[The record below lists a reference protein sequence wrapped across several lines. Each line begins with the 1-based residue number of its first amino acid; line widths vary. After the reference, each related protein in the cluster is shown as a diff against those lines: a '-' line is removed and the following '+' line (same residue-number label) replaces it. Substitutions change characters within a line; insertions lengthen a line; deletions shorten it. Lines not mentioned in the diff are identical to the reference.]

1 VEPINPEIHPPVI
14 PLLYIDPIGAPS
26 WVTPIVGSQSGEQM
40 TLRNYRPAGRYALAF
55 GQGTVTIELEV
66 NDRADAFAQAQKLV
80 KEGRPAT
87 LYEDGVSLGQ
97 ISYSAAGFWT
107 VSGEGALIA

>member
-1 VEPINPEIHPPVI
+1 M
-14 PLLYIDPIGAPS
+14 
-26 WVTPIVGSQSGEQM
+26 GSQSGEQM
-40 TLRNYRPAGRYALAF
+40 NLQNYRPAGRYALAF
-55 GQGTVTIELEV
+55 GQGAITVSLAV
-66 NDRADAFAQAQKLV
+66 HDRADAFAQAQKLV

-107 VSGEGALIA
+107 VSEEGSLVA